1 MCHRHAIV
9 HPDMLKGTMRLR
21 APFFVQIRCWRQAIL
36 PSMASFGFNI
46 ILQYI
51 IIYIYNILYMMYNV
65 VLYRDGWCVAGSYFS
80 SIHDKRIYNVLFH
93 QFHACLGLACFVDN
107 PGIRIRLSRPLED
120 TLEVATDT
128 FETEASGQMKNTT
141 DKGDKGLL
149 AFSPEKSVMNR
160 TEGFRFTVFT
170 VPGLNRN
177 KLFSL
182 RKQAVERK
190 QALQDQFSESKH
202 WENR

>member
-1 MCHRHAIV
+1 MSKSDVDDKQYCH
-9 HPDMLKGTMRLR
+9 LWLLLGS
-21 APFFVQIRCWRQAIL
+21 IL
-36 PSMASFGFNI
+36 YYN
-46 ILQYI
+46 
-51 IIYIYNILYMMYNV
+51 IYIYNILIYMMYNV

-80 SIHDKRIYNVLFH
+80 SIHDKRIYNVPFH

-149 AFSPEKSVMNR
+149 AFSPE
-160 TEGFRFTVFT
+160 F
-170 VPGLNRN
+170 
-177 KLFSL
+177 
-182 RKQAVERK
+182 Q
-190 QALQDQFSESKH
+190 
-202 WENR
+202 